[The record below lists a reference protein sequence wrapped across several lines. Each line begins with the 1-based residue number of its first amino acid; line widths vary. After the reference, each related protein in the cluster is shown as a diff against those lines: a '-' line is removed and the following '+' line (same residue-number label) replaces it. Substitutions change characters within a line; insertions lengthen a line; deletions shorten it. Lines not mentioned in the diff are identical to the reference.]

1 MTAVTEVKEC
11 KRVSSNKGWMMIIAG
26 GAFEPAWLASMKL
39 SAGFT
44 DPLWVAATFVFLF
57 ISMYLLAQG
66 LKAMIPMGAAYA
78 VWVGIG
84 AIGGLIAGI
93 LLFMES
99 SDPVRLAF
107 VLLIVVG
114 IVGVQ
119 LTGKTSEGQ

>member
-1 MTAVTEVKEC
+1 
-11 KRVSSNKGWMMIIAG
+11 MIVAG
-26 GAFEPAWLASMKL
+26 GVFEPAWLASMKL

-44 DPLWVAATFVFLF
+44 DPLWAAATFVFLF

-99 SDPVRLAF
+99 ADPVRLAF

-114 IVGVQ
+114 IVGIQ
-119 LTGKTSEGQ
+119 LNGRGPEGA